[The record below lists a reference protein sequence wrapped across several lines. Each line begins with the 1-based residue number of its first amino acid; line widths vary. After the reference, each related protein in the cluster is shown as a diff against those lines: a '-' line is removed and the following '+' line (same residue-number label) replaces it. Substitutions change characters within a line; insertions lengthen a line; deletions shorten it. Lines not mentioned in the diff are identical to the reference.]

1 MCHSLPTAWALMPF
15 RAQQGEPNKF
25 SKHAFVS
32 PNKRTAINIVGLDT
46 TGDGQVNA
54 YDTNGDGRANARKL
68 MGVDTTG
75 DGRIDA
81 IDLNGSAPAPSPPP
95 PARAPHRRRRVGLS
109 YSLPV
114 AAGSSQPTLHA

>member
-1 MCHSLPTAWALMPF
+1 MGALLCLLHGGFVILPVYTIAVQTGKLSGTTYGNDEAETPLPGHSGMP
-15 RAQQGEPNKF
+15 GEPNKF

-75 DGRIDA
+75 DGR
-81 IDLNGSAPAPSPPP
+81 
-95 PARAPHRRRRVGLS
+95 
-109 YSLPV
+109 
-114 AAGSSQPTLHA
+114 